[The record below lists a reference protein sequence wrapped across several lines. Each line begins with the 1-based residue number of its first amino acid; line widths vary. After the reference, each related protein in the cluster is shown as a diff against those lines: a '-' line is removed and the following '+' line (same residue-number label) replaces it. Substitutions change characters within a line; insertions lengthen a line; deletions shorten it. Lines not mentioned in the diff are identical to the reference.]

1 MLSLP
6 SFACLVLNKIL
17 PCRYDDDWQEYIN
30 RVNRVYAVNSATE
43 EKNTMSEKFETQQ
56 VSFEDAL
63 QMQIYTSQALMDVLV
78 DKGIVTYQEI
88 LARVEALKK
97 EHHLEI
103 SAATEH

>member
-1 MLSLP
+1 
-6 SFACLVLNKIL
+6 
-17 PCRYDDDWQEYIN
+17 
-30 RVNRVYAVNSATE
+30 
-43 EKNTMSEKFETQQ
+43 MSEKFETQQ
-56 VSFEDAL
+56 VSIEDAL

-103 SAATEH
+103 SDATEH

>member
-1 MLSLP
+1 
-6 SFACLVLNKIL
+6 
-17 PCRYDDDWQEYIN
+17 
-30 RVNRVYAVNSATE
+30 
-43 EKNTMSEKFETQQ
+43 MSEKFETQQ

-88 LARVEALKK
+88 LARIEALKK

-103 SAATEH
+103 ASATEH

>member
-1 MLSLP
+1 
-6 SFACLVLNKIL
+6 
-17 PCRYDDDWQEYIN
+17 
-30 RVNRVYAVNSATE
+30 
-43 EKNTMSEKFETQQ
+43 MSEKFEAQQ
-56 VSFEDAL
+56 VSIEDAL

-103 SAATEH
+103 SGTIEH

>member
-1 MLSLP
+1 
-6 SFACLVLNKIL
+6 
-17 PCRYDDDWQEYIN
+17 
-30 RVNRVYAVNSATE
+30 
-43 EKNTMSEKFETQQ
+43 MSEKFETQQ

-88 LARVEALKK
+88 LARVETLKK

-103 SAATEH
+103 SGVTEH